1 MENKTNL
8 FGFKALFKQYN
19 FILFLKGAFLPIII
33 SVVVLISI
41 FLFSA
46 SSILELIELV
56 VDLIVT
62 IIPSLLGFVLGG
74 YAILIGISNIAIVS
88 VKIDN
93 KLTLYQKI
101 STVFSIS
108 LIMQLFLL
116 VFAFIIKFILK
127 SNVSVCSTILADTIN
142 CITLIFLFFGFVYV
156 TIMIKDLV
164 INIFNLSQYQN
175 YKVNQKPKS

>member
-1 MENKTNL
+1 METKTSM
-8 FGFKALFKQYN
+8 FGFKALLRQYSVK
-19 FILFLKGAFLPIII
+19 LFLKGAFLPIII
-33 SVVVLISI
+33 SVFILIPI
-41 FLFSA
+41 ICFS
-46 SSILELIELV
+46 SNSILELIELI
-56 VDLIVT
+56 VDLIMS

-74 YAILIGISNIAIVS
+74 YAILIGISNIAIVT
-88 VKIDN
+88 VKIDD

-116 VFAFIIKFILK
+116 VLAFIVKFVLK
-127 SNVSVCSTILADTIN
+127 FNVFVCSTILAN
-142 CITLIFLFFGFVYV
+142 SVNYITLILLFLGFVYV

-175 YKVNQKPKS
+175 FKVNQK

>member
-1 MENKTNL
+1 MNNFFYYYFTN
-8 FGFKALFKQYN
+8 ALRV
-19 FILFLKGAFLPIII
+19 ILFLKGAFLPFII
-33 SVVVLISI
+33 SVVVL
-41 FLFSA
+41 LFTLRFST

-88 VKIDN
+88 VKIDSN
-93 KLTLYQKI
+93 LTLYQKI

-116 VFAFIIKFILK
+116 VFAFIVKFVLK
-127 SNVSVCSTILADTIN
+127 SNVPVYSTILADSIN
-142 CITLIFLFFGFVYV
+142 YITLILLFFGFVYV
-156 TIMIKDLV
+156 NIMIKDLV

-175 YKVNQKPKS
+175 FKANQKQK